1 MFDLQKIGG
10 AKEQLDLEF
19 WRGATNSN
27 GEKNGMVFCSKQ
39 EPLLDDK
46 MSSSLLG
53 WTLKE
58 NLSTIESYGFW
69 RIHCSLLIL

>member
-53 WTLKE
+53 
-58 NLSTIESYGFW
+58 
-69 RIHCSLLIL
+69 

>member
-1 MFDLQKIGG
+1 
-10 AKEQLDLEF
+10 
-19 WRGATNSN
+19 
-27 GEKNGMVFCSKQ
+27 MVFCSKQ

-58 NLSTIESYGFW
+58 NLSTIESCGVW
-69 RIHCSLLIL
+69 RIHWSLLIL